1 MMVEAIKTCYNC
13 GKSFRD
19 NKDLQLHIS
28 AVHEKRKPYE
38 CNICYKKF
46 GFPGNLSGH
55 KKAVHSKTGPF
66 QCRECPMRFFKKAQY
81 LKKHF
86 TMMHD
91 LNKDDEMKCDIC
103 NRYFDSKSRYEGH
116 LQSAHG
122 TKLQCDKCDKQF
134 TGKRSLKYH
143 VEVSHEQVNSKCNFC
158 DKVFT
163 SSTTLKRHVTAAHRK
178 SNETVKC
185 DICNK

>member
-1 MMVEAIKTCYNC
+1 MVEAIRTCDIC

-19 NKDLQLHIS
+19 NRDLRRHVI
-28 AVHEKRKPYE
+28 AVHEKQKPYE
-38 CNICYKKF
+38 CNICFKKF
-46 GFPGNLSGH
+46 GFESNLRGH
-55 KKAVHSKTGPF
+55 KKAVHSQKGPF
-66 QCRECPMRFFKKAQY
+66 QCKECPMRFFKKAQY

-134 TGKRSLKYH
+134 TGKRSLKYLMSKSIQN
-143 VEVSHEQVNSKCNFC
+143 VTFVTRFSHHLQ
-158 DKVFT
+158 
-163 SSTTLKRHVTAAHRK
+163 L
-178 SNETVKC
+178 
-185 DICNK
+185 